1 MTTRNLSIL
10 GSTGSIGRNTLE
22 VVRMHPD
29 RFRVKALAGGE
40 NISLLKEQ
48 AEEFRPLFVSACS
61 AEAASSL
68 RKMLSFQVEVGFGEE
83 GAMRAASFDG
93 VDMVVSAISGAAGLM
108 PTMAAVK
115 AGKDVALA
123 NKEALVLAGCL
134 VMDEAKKR
142 NVRIIPV
149 DSEHS
154 AVFQS
159 LLGHR
164 KEDVKRL
171 ILTASGGPFLTASM
185 EKLEGMS
192 PEEALNHPRWKMGR
206 KISIDSA
213 TLFNKGLEVIEA
225 RWLFGLPPEQIS
237 VVIHPQSIVHSMVEY
252 VDGSVMAQMST
263 PDMKGAISY
272 ALSFPERVASGV
284 QPLDFSRLTLEF
296 SAPDTVRFPCLGLA
310 YKALGL
316 GGTAPAILNAAD
328 EVGVALFLEGR
339 IPFTGIY
346 RVMAEVLEVHG
357 PKKISTLDDVIE
369 ADRTARE
376 AATKAA
382 SAITGRA

>member
-1 MTTRNLSIL
+1 MSIKNISIL
-10 GSTGSIGRNTLE
+10 GSTGSIGRNTLD
-22 VVRMHPD
+22 VIRMHRG
-29 RFRVKALAGGE
+29 RFRVMALSGGS
-40 NISLLKEQ
+40 NIGLLKEQ
-48 AEEFRPLFVSACS
+48 AEEFRPVFISAGSVES
-61 AEAASSL
+61 ANALKKSL
-68 RKMLSFQVEVGFGEE
+68 TIPVEVGSGAE
-83 GAMRAASFDG
+83 GAIRAAAFEG
-93 VDMVVSAISGAAGLM
+93 VDMVVSAISGAAGLL
-108 PTMAAVK
+108 PTMAALK
-115 AGKDVALA
+115 AGKDLALA
-123 NKEALVLAGCL
+123 NKEALVLAGSL
-134 VMDEAKKR
+134 VIEEAARQKV
-142 NVRIIPV
+142 NIIPV

-171 ILTASGGPFLTASM
+171 ILTASGGPFLTTSI
-185 EKLEGMS
+185 EKLERMS

-252 VDGSVMAQMST
+252 VDGSVISQMST
-263 PDMKGAISY
+263 PDMRGAISY
-272 ALSFPERVASGV
+272 ALSYPERLPGGV
-284 QPLDFSRLTLEF
+284 RPLDFSRLTLEF
-296 SAPDTVRFPCLGLA
+296 SDPDAARFPCLGLA
-310 YKALGL
+310 YQALAM

-328 EVGVALFLEGR
+328 EVAVGLFLEGK

-346 RVMAEVLEVHG
+346 RVMAEVLDGHASGKVSSLE
-357 PKKISTLDDVIE
+357 DVCD

-376 AATKAA
+376 AALKAA
-382 SAITGRA
+382 AAISNKA